1 MVVFRLIVGDVP
13 CFDDAI
19 SATQPSPGAASSPPA
34 PRLGSEAL
42 ASLSGLSSL
51 PNRRRRP
58 PLHPSASSALPT
70 GQSSGQIKWREW
82 ESGLGHYCIGCRGRR
97 TGARLADGVP
107 YWNDVEGDFPQSER
121 RTERRCRAYFLCH
134 LEESH
139 LPFSSG
145 LACREAV
152 PPLSQFLPPLA
163 RVRVHSL
170 CFVKVPNLGHNYDG
184 EKAWSLS
191 SSSHRL
197 TIPSCYL

>member
-42 ASLSGLSSL
+42 ASLSG
-51 PNRRRRP
+51 
-58 PLHPSASSALPT
+58 LPT

-121 RTERRCRAYFLCH
+121 RTERRCRAYFLRH

-163 RVRVHSL
+163 RARVHSL
-170 CFVKVPNLGHNYDG
+170 CFVKVPNLGQNNDG
-184 EKAWSLS
+184 EKAWSLL

-197 TIPSCYL
+197 TIRSCYI